1 MLTKARQL
9 LCIWSWRFFY
19 VQGEAR
25 RLETALL
32 AIGAALLGVAVVSLA
47 WMWATQQ
54 RDQQRDIVDALRQLL
69 ADCETRRESDMEGIR
84 RTDARVIRAQHEL
97 ENLYSA
103 NKILVDKT
111 NAQDAVIRNL
121 ERELAAT
128 KAAQAGRQ
136 LTRREDDER

>member
-1 MLTKARQL
+1 
-9 LCIWSWRFFY
+9 
-19 VQGEAR
+19 
-25 RLETALL
+25 
-32 AIGAALLGVAVVSLA
+32 
-47 WMWATQQ
+47 
-54 RDQQRDIVDALRQLL
+54 
-69 ADCETRRESDMEGIR
+69 MEGIR